1 MYVAVFGTHKPG
13 RIQTGSEL
21 QNAFA
26 DYLRSHPDHSD
37 VVVHNGGP
45 TLSDDSET
53 PNGTMLILEAPSLEA
68 ARAFL
73 ADSPYHKE
81 EVFASSEVRPFDWR
95 TGRPGS

>member
-1 MYVAVFGTHKPG
+1 MYFAVFGTHKPG
-13 RIQTGSEL
+13 RVQTGSEL

-26 DYLRSHPDHSD
+26 DYLRSHPDHSG
-37 VVVHNGGP
+37 VVVHHGGP

-53 PNGTMLILEAPSLEA
+53 PVGPMLIVEAPSLEA

-73 ADSPYHKE
+73 ADSPYGKGD
-81 EVFASSEVRPFDWR
+81 VFASSEVRPFDWR